1 MFLGPDS
8 AHLLLLCLVE
18 VDTRALLRSLRFAR
32 EGGREGTGVQSSR
45 QSLRGWGTARSGYQA
60 EINWQNGKVW
70 LMDKVSLLAGG
81 WNAGDYFW
89 SGELGWFIDLADRLS
104 LMFRVFWRIGRS
116 IGIIGAYSYLDYS
129 DKIIDEMI
137 YFRFF

>member
-1 MFLGPDS
+1 M
-8 AHLLLLCLVE
+8 
-18 VDTRALLRSLRFAR
+18 
-32 EGGREGTGVQSSR
+32 
-45 QSLRGWGTARSGYQA
+45 RGWGTARSGYQA

-129 DKIIDEMI
+129 DKIIDEMN
-137 YFRFF
+137 YF